1 MGKSKASTGTK
12 ETGGKQAPS
21 AGRAAQP
28 NGQKGGA
35 SSKGASQKQQSGGGG
50 QGAQLTGTTDE
61 HYNLVSV
68 LYHSLKGAQTYAQY
82 IRDAEEA
89 GDSELVEFFEDMQ
102 EEERMRSDRA
112 KELLGRRLGG
122 GGDDE
127 GE

>member
-1 MGKSKASTGTK
+1 MGKSKASTSTK
-12 ETGGKQAPS
+12 GSGGKQAAS
-21 AGRAAQP
+21 AGRAAP
-28 NGQKGGA
+28 PTGQKSGA
-35 SSKGASQKQQSGGGG
+35 PSKAQQRQRSGGS
-50 QGAQLTGTTDE
+50 QLTGTKDE

-112 KELLGRRLGG
+112 KELLGQRLGG

>member
-12 ETGGKQAPS
+12 ETGGKQA
-21 AGRAAQP
+21 AGGGRAAPP
-28 NGQKGGA
+28 NAQKGGA
-35 SSKGASQKQQSGGGG
+35 TSKGAQQRQQSGGGG
-50 QGAQLTGTTDE
+50 QSAQLTGTTDE